1 MYPIVMTP
9 YITTEKDGK
18 KKHLVQIVFTG
29 KGDRRDW
36 NKKTVF
42 LVEDKYDVLQ
52 LNGSSN
58 NRKILN
64 EEL

>member
-1 MYPIVMTP
+1 
-9 YITTEKDGK
+9 
-18 KKHLVQIVFTG
+18 VFTG